1 MDCQYKVK
9 QIHNLKV
16 IMGLKGCKWS
26 SLNVPGTKKP
36 LTHPFHPFFLLLS
49 LRGNKKW
56 AKLYGLEWTRK
67 TQLLDSWSQENRV
80 LENGLGLGLGD
91 TLVLS
96 LCQPSMAAL
105 DARPKSDF

>member
-9 QIHNLKV
+9 QIHNLQV

-26 SLNVPGTKKP
+26 SLNVSGTKKP
-36 LTHPFHPFFLLLS
+36 LTNPFHPFFLLSS

-67 TQLLDSWSQENRV
+67 TQLLDSWSKENRV